1 MDVALW
7 VGVAVGIATLVG
19 MLGRGLR
26 SLWRTL
32 AAIRDLMQDVHD
44 RSAELTRGGGSMR
57 DRVEAIYRW
66 RQGVDSTLADHAKR
80 LDAVEKRRRR

>member
-7 VGVAVGIATLVG
+7 VGVAVGILTILG
-19 MLGRGLR
+19 MFGRGLR
-26 SLWRTL
+26 SLWRILTF
-32 AAIRDLMQDVHD
+32 IRDLMEEVHD
-44 RSAELTRGGGSMR
+44 RSAELTKGGGSMR